1 MSSLA
6 PMPDDAYLKLS
17 RRERFE
23 LLDASSRVAGLAPA
37 ILEKDYW
44 VCRTLDVLFALPD
57 LGQHLVFKGGTSLSK
72 VFRLI
77 ERFSEDIDVS
87 FHRDFLGFGNDRDP
101 EAASGK
107 EQRRRLEE
115 LRDVCTQCIRENLL
129 PALKAKLSEKLP
141 SDQDW
146 SIEVDAQD
154 PQTILF
160 HFPQAG
166 SPGLSYIQPSVRIE
180 LGARSDHWPQA
191 RHEIRSILGET
202 LDLPLGLATVQA
214 LAAERTFWEKA
225 TLIHAEYHRDPAQ
238 PMPARYARHY
248 HDLARLAASGIADSA
263 LADVDLRKRVVAHK
277 TVYFRSKR
285 ARYDLAQPA
294 TFRLVPPQDRLAE
307 LGRDNESMREMFF
320 SRPPAMSDVLQDLSA
335 LEEKIHK
342 LPA

>member
-1 MSSLA
+1 MA
-6 PMPDDAYLKLS
+6 EDRYLQLT

-23 LLDASSRVAGLAPA
+23 LLDAGSRAAGLAPA

-57 LGQHLVFKGGTSLSK
+57 LGEHLVFKGGTSLSK

-87 FHRDFLGFGNDRDP
+87 FHRDFLGFGADRDP

-107 EQRRRLEE
+107 EQGRRLQA
-115 LRDVCTQCIRENLL
+115 LRDACTGCIRERLL
-129 PALKAKLSEKLP
+129 PALKAKLSEDLT
-141 SDQDW
+141 SDRDW
-146 SIEVDAQD
+146 SIEIDKQD

-166 SPGLSYIQPSVRIE
+166 SPGISYIQPSVRIE

-191 RHEIRSILGET
+191 RHEIRSILGEA
-202 LDLPLGLATVQA
+202 LELPLGLATVQA

-225 TLIHAEYHRDPAQ
+225 TLLHAEYHRDASQ

-248 HDLARLAASGIADSA
+248 HDLAQLAASPVGDAA
-263 LADVDLRKRVVAHK
+263 LADVELRKRVVAHK
-277 TVYFRSKR
+277 TVYFRSKW
-285 ARYDLAQPA
+285 ARYDLAEPG
-294 TFRLVPPQDRLAE
+294 TFRLVPPKERWAE
-307 LGRDNESMREMFF
+307 LERDDESMQEMFF
-320 SRPPAMSDVLQDLSA
+320 SPPPSMSDLLGALSA
-335 LEEKIHK
+335 LEERIHS